1 MEEYVGAKWHDWI
14 TRKASVDYP
23 DQAIELN
30 QKKDQLLLM
39 YRAFGGDPALRMGN
53 SFYSN
58 HGNLRNWMQKLAG
71 TGKSWPLATLDDEFI
86 RLPEY
91 SSKFSDK
98 SLNHQ
103 LFVWL
108 SALAVFIPNPINNSL
123 IDNQLAIRKLLEAYP
138 GFLPRYNALVEATLA
153 SRPPQ
158 YDKDLLACESLIE
171 QALTR
176 PGSVVQAVRL
186 TSVYP
191 VWMWFYPALQAP
203 RKSSINT
210 EDSEQQN
217 QGNPQTP
224 DQRQKTY
231 QAQEIED
238 TDGRSG
244 LMAFRME
251 SLFSWID
258 FTPVDRTED
267 DESDVNA
274 DVADDL
280 DKLSIS
286 PATTSAKRVRM
297 DLDIVSNDDDDIV
310 MQPAQIMLPEW
321 DYRTAILKKDYCC
334 VNNIEFEQAQPS
346 ELPNHLRPIAQK
358 LRRQFESLLPQKRW
372 LRRQF
377 DGSEVDMDAWIE
389 SITNPAGPDQHGLY
403 RQCRQSYRDISCLL
417 LADLSL
423 STDSW
428 VGDAGRVID
437 IVRDSMFLFAEALS
451 ACDDRFSLCGFSS
464 RRRTDVNWHTL
475 KTFEQAHDSQI
486 RGRIAQ
492 MEPGSYTRMGA
503 AIRNATR
510 LLAEEHS
517 HHRILFLVTDG
528 KPNDLDRYEG
538 RYGIE
543 DTRHA
548 LIEARQNAVIPYCVT
563 IDQYA
568 REYLPYIFGK
578 GAFTLVQDPAQL
590 PRRLVGLYAQLTQV

>member
-1 MEEYVGAKWHDWI
+1 MEEYVGARWHDWI

-23 DQAIELN
+23 DQAIELA
-30 QKKDQLLLM
+30 QTRDQLLLIH
-39 YRAFGGDPALRMGN
+39 RAFGGDPARRMGN
-53 SFYSN
+53 SFYS
-58 HGNLRNWMQKLAG
+58 HHANLRNWIQKLAG
-71 TGKSWPLATLDDEFI
+71 TGKSWPLASVDDEFV

-91 SSKFSDK
+91 SAKFNDI
-98 SLNHQ
+98 SLNHR
-103 LFVWL
+103 LYIWL
-108 SALAVFIPNPINNSL
+108 AALAVYIPNPVKNCL
-123 IDNQLAIRKLLEAYP
+123 IDNQLAVKKLLEFYP
-138 GFLPRYNALVEATLA
+138 GFLPCYTALVDATLNA
-153 SRPPQ
+153 RPLQ
-158 YDKDLLACESLIE
+158 REKHLCEYEALIE
-171 QALTR
+171 QALKQ
-176 PGSVVQAVRL
+176 PGSVMRTISL
-186 TSVYP
+186 EDVYP
-191 VWMWFYPALQAP
+191 VWMWFYPAQQVPVLPPKNA
-203 RKSSINT
+203 
-210 EDSEQQN
+210 EDLTHQN
-217 QGNPQTP
+217 QKNTQTQ
-224 DQRQKTY
+224 DHRQKTY
-231 QAQEIED
+231 QVEEVD
-238 TDGRSG
+238 ESDGRSG

-274 DVADDL
+274 DAAEDL

-286 PATTSAKRVRM
+286 PGATSAKRVRM
-297 DLDIVSNDDDDIV
+297 ELDIVSDDEDDFEV
-310 MQPAQIMLPEW
+310 EPTEIMLPEW
-321 DYRTAILKKDYCC
+321 DYRIASLKKDYCC
-334 VNNIEFEQAQPS
+334 VNNIEFEQTQPC
-346 ELPNHLRPIAQK
+346 ELPGHLRPVAQK

-377 DGSEVDMDAWIE
+377 EGSEVDMDAWIE
-389 SITNPAGPDQHGLY
+389 SITNPVGPDEHGLY
-403 RQCRQSYRDISCLL
+403 RQCRQSHRDISCLL

-451 ACDDRFSLCGFSS
+451 SANDRFSLCGFSS
-464 RRRTDVNWHTL
+464 RKRMEVYWHTL
-475 KTFEQAHDSQI
+475 KTFEQAHDDNV

-510 LLAEEHS
+510 LLSKEQS

-548 LIEARQNAVIPYCVT
+548 LIEARQNAIIPYCVT

-568 REYLPYIFGK
+568 RDYLPYIFGK

-590 PRRLVGLYAQLTQV
+590 PYRLVGLYAQLTQV